1 MKCLKDDIYIL
12 GGIFMAKEKALLNII
27 MGLLDE
33 YSSFKPNIILAIKKI
48 VYLHI
53 SNKKITLI

>member
-33 YSSFKPNIILAIKKI
+33 YSSFQPNIILAIKKI
-48 VYLHI
+48 VEAYFR
-53 SNKKITLI
+53 